1 MEKEEGQLLFGP
13 SNVSFIESMYRSY
26 LRDPSSVS
34 EDWRRYFANWG
45 NGDAHFEKPRFGPS
59 FRARSIFSASAG
71 RAIEADTS
79 LSGGHHHAGKTWW
92 PLYRVFGDV
101 FASVR

>member
-13 SNVSFIESMYRSY
+13 SNVSFIESMYQSY

-45 NGDAHFEKPRFGPS
+45 NGDARFEKPKLGPF

-71 RAIEADTS
+71 RAREAQELRPVASAPFHDRVY
-79 LSGGHHHAGKTWW
+79 LLIR
-92 PLYRVFGDV
+92 LYRVRGHII
-101 FASVR
+101 A